1 MTDVLI
7 WIAFALAQLADVW
20 TTNKA
25 LRTPGLKEAH
35 PLWRWVQARMGGAW
49 WVARLAAGAGVAVG
63 LWWALESIIPV
74 AVITVAIGAVAA
86 NNWRLIKEAS
96 K

>member
-1 MTDVLI
+1 MDLLI

-25 LRTPGLKEAH
+25 LNTRGLKEAH
-35 PLWRWVQARMGGAW
+35 PLWRWVQARMGRAW
-49 WVARLAAGAGVAVG
+49 WVARLGAGVGVAVG
-63 LWWALESIIPV
+63 LWWALASIIPV
-74 AVITVAIGAVAA
+74 AVITLAIGGVAA
-86 NNWRLIKEAS
+86 NNWRLIKRAR